1 MVSIA
6 SPGSN
11 SFWFSGHNLGWP
23 FAHGCWKLLHMFFY
37 CIHFNKSIYVTLKRP
52 YNKHKTSDVRSNID
66 FFLVRWAL
74 QGNFK
79 PRLSLMYW
87 LNWTTARLIHQGLG
101 RRWFPCHERTGR
113 GFLYWKCRYIN
124 NLSYSAYSRISSTPN
139 IWSMT
144 AIASRA
150 GSFIAVAILITTPSS
165 SSSSSWSSEKCAE
178 KHLETEVI

>member
-1 MVSIA
+1 MDITL
-6 SPGSN
+6 N
-11 SFWFSGHNLGWP
+11 D
-23 FAHGCWKLLHMFFY
+23 LLHMDVENYFTCFFY
-37 CIHFNKSIYVTLKRP
+37 CIHFNRSIYVTLKRP

-66 FFLVRWAL
+66 SFLVCWAL

-101 RRWFPCHERTGR
+101 LRWFPRNERTGR
-113 GFLYWKCRYIN
+113 GFSYWKCRYIN

-144 AIASRA
+144 AIASRV
-150 GSFIAVAILITTPSS
+150 GSFIAVAILITTPS